1 LTALPS
7 KECEG
12 ANILNGK
19 GERALD
25 IAIIADDNKKE
36 LMAQFCIAYCG
47 ILARHTL
54 CATSVTGKYISDATG
69 LEIDQMMAG
78 YEGGVEQIAAR
89 IAYNEIDLLFYFKSR
104 EPQAEYASDQDVLR
118 LCDIHNIPV
127 ATNIATAEALVMA
140 LDRGDLDW
148 RKLIN
153 PHSEYNRKD

>member
-1 LTALPS
+1 MFIAL
-7 KECEG
+7 
-12 ANILNGK
+12 
-19 GERALD
+19 
-25 IAIIADDNKKE
+25 IADDNKKE